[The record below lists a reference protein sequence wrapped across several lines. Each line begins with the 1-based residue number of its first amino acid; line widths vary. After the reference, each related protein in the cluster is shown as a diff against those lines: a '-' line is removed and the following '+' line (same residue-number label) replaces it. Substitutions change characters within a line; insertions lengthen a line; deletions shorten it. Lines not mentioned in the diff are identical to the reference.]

1 MEVVPFLLLR
11 RKPLTLQSEIDKCH
25 VLFSIFT
32 LRYFDFKEKYKM
44 TSLPRG
50 QAMIINIKEFDD
62 PNLKRKGSEFD
73 RRDMK
78 KLLEKKLHF
87 TVTVKDDLSLEE
99 MQKNLDEFSKR
110 PEHKYGDCC
119 VVVIMSHG
127 YQGSG
132 SDPKTS
138 SPFVISCSDGK
149 TLEVE
154 WIIQKF
160 NTVESLKGKP
170 KVFIVQACRAKGSQ
184 SFEQIFGDIGNPGR
198 FATDTN
204 NLGGVTVPTDTFVA
218 ISTSPYNVSY
228 RDEEEGTLFIQTICS
243 VFNEFAG
250 EMDFV
255 GLMRKV
261 HDEVDKL
268 AGEGNVEQS
277 PELSIRGKSKVLY
290 FNP

>member
-1 MEVVPFLLLR
+1 MGSGVDSPDGGGAISVPA
-11 RKPLTLQSEIDKCH
+11 KETSDPS
-25 VLFSIFT
+25 
-32 LRYFDFKEKYKM
+32 EKYRM

-50 QAMIINIKEFDD
+50 QAMIINIKEFND
-62 PNLKRKGSEFD
+62 PKQNRKGSEFD

-87 TVTVKDDLSLEE
+87 TVTVKDDLKLE
-99 MQKNLDEFSKR
+99 R
-110 PEHKYGDCC
+110 PEHKHGDCC

-138 SPFVISCSDGK
+138 SPFVIYCSDGK
-149 TLEVE
+149 MLEVE

-170 KVFIVQACRAKGSQ
+170 KVFIIQACRAKGSQ

-198 FATDTN
+198 FATDAN
-204 NLGGVTVPTDTFVA
+204 KLGGVTVPTDTFVA
-218 ISTSPYNVSY
+218 ISTTPYNVSY
-228 RDEEEGTLFIQTICS
+228 RDEEEGTLFIQAICS
-243 VFNEFAG
+243 VFEQFGG
-250 EMDFV
+250 EMDFIS
-255 GLMRKV
+255 LMRKV

-268 AGEGNVEQS
+268 AEEGNAEQS
-277 PELSIRGKSKVLY
+277 PELSIRGKNKVLY